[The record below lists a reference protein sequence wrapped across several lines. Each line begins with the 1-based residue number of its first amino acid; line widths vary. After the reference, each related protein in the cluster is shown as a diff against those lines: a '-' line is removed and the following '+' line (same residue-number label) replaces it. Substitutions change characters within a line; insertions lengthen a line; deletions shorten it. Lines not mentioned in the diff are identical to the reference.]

1 LGSSLGSKSLRSS
14 CPLSSSLSVFSRT
27 HKLNDTTHSWW
38 ISALFAFNAGILDS
52 SDPQGGIV
60 ADSKGAYA
68 ILLTGS
74 DEVSSTTP
82 ELFVYRARDADRGR
96 FRLTAATID
105 SRHPV
110 RILRSHALHSFW
122 SPRAGVRYEGL

>member
-1 LGSSLGSKSLRSS
+1 MS
-14 CPLSSSLSVFSRT
+14 CCDRLAYDCQVCSCGDLW
-27 HKLNDTTHSWW
+27 LNDSTRSWW

-52 SDPQGGIV
+52 SGPQGGIV

-68 ILLTGS
+68 VLLTGS
-74 DEVSSTTP
+74 DEVSSASP
-82 ELFVYRARDADRGR
+82 ETFVYRARDADRGR

>member
-1 LGSSLGSKSLRSS
+1 VS
-14 CPLSSSLSVFSRT
+14 CCDLLAHDCQVCSCGDLQ
-27 HKLNDTTHSWW
+27 LNDATCSWW
-38 ISALFAFNAGILDS
+38 INALFAFNAGILDS
-52 SDPQGGIV
+52 SDPHGGIV

-68 ILLTGS
+68 VLLTGN
-74 DEVSSTTP
+74 DEVSSASP
-82 ELFVYRARDADRGR
+82 ETFVYRARDADRGR

>member
-1 LGSSLGSKSLRSS
+1 MS
-14 CPLSSSLSVFSRT
+14 CCDRLAHDCQVCSCGDLW
-27 HKLNDTTHSWW
+27 LNDSTRSWW

-52 SDPQGGIV
+52 SGPQGGIV

-68 ILLTGS
+68 VLLTGS
-74 DEVSSTTP
+74 DEVSSASP
-82 ELFVYRARDADRGR
+82 ETFVYRARDANRGR

>member
-1 LGSSLGSKSLRSS
+1 MS
-14 CPLSSSLSVFSRT
+14 CCDRLAHDCQVCSCGDLW
-27 HKLNDTTHSWW
+27 LNDTTRSWW
-38 ISALFAFNAGILDS
+38 INALFAFNAGILDS

-68 ILLTGS
+68 VLLTGS
-74 DEVSSTTP
+74 DEVSSASP
-82 ELFVYRARDADRGR
+82 ETFVYRARDADRGR